1 MLEFVTH
8 TLFPYI
14 TLVEEEFT
22 RKLIKPSEKDL
33 YIDLDENFILKS
45 DKTSQ
50 ASYLSTLV
58 SNGIMTPNEAR
69 QQLGFNAIE
78 GGDKI
83 MVAYSKVED
92 NTIGEQNDRT
102 TTDDNSN
109 MDSWKSNIIDE
120 IYR

>member
-1 MLEFVTH
+1 M
-8 TLFPYI
+8 
-14 TLVEEEFT
+14 
-22 RKLIKPSEKDL
+22 IKPSEKDL

-92 NTIGEQNDRT
+92 NTIGEQNDKT
-102 TTDDNSN
+102 TTSNSGN
-109 MDSWKSNIIDE
+109 MDS
-120 IYR
+120 